1 MSDGIIFN
9 NALPKHSK
17 LVSSHCRGKAPSK
30 GRSIKLLPRPTRPK
44 ENMRY
49 YSASQDY
56 MAQMEF
62 CSFGIFFLKSS
73 CQINTQNKSQN
84 CCRSIY
90 VINDSA
96 AWVTGPEPVLWPAP
110 SHRCFLLLPHSE
122 GTHQSLHR
130 TELCWVWL
138 RSMQDH
144 HQCEMSHE
152 LKSSSNQS
160 LKSML
165 QKSPGVNGVTHSLA
179 TFWHLRYICWLI

>member
-1 MSDGIIFN
+1 MVLFLTTLFQN
-9 NALPKHSK
+9 THSK
-17 LVSSHCRGKAPSK
+17 LVSSHCRGKAYSK
-30 GRSIKLLPRPTRPK
+30 GRRIKLLPRPTRPK

-84 CCRSIY
+84 SCRSIY

-96 AWVTGPEPVLWPAP
+96 VWVTVWASTIPQMFLVASPLWRNTPVTPQDWALLGLAQIPAGPPVW
-110 SHRCFLLLPHSE
+110 
-122 GTHQSLHR
+122 
-130 TELCWVWL
+130 
-138 RSMQDH
+138 
-144 HQCEMSHE
+144 EMSHE
-152 LKSSSNQS
+152 LHSSSNQG

-165 QKSPGVNGVTHSLA
+165 QKSPGVNGVTHSLSM
-179 TFWHLRYICWLI
+179 FWHLGYICWLM

>member
-122 GTHQSLHR
+122 EHTSHSTGLSFVGSGSDPCR
-130 TELCWVWL
+130 TTTSVRCHMNSKAAQI
-138 RSMQDH
+138 RA
-144 HQCEMSHE
+144 
-152 LKSSSNQS
+152 
-160 LKSML
+160 SML

-179 TFWHLRYICWLI
+179 TF